1 MAVTVSPLL
10 GAEPMRLHKNNAEF
24 ENLLSLRDK
33 GLTGFSL
40 NHNHLRYE
48 NMSSTSKSI
57 TPAPSMPGIDWARFK
72 TPELDSDIEDN
83 DEIAAAKAKERRRR
97 GREASRE
104 EEEKRRREEEERRRR
119 EEEEVELRKREEE
132 QRKCEEAQRKAA
144 EANKK
149 RQRDEGEAGPSAV
162 PVSEPWCI
170 RCAGAG
176 VTCEFINDGNKRRTA
191 CKRCA
196 AMREK
201 CEWPEMDMSGPGKDK
216 GKGKQVPTSPRQG
229 EKKKRV
235 RKAKAQKDDEVEIV
249 GERMAEAGP
258 SRVSL
263 DRLVL
268 AIEELS
274 DRMGE
279 LVQAHRESTQA
290 HWDSTQAHWESTQ
303 AHRESTLASRKA
315 RRAFEVFVDEAA
327 ICGAPEESPEE
338 SEEEE
343 VDEGEIDE
351 ELAGLEEDKAENP
364 MSPPKV

>member
-1 MAVTVSPLL
+1 
-10 GAEPMRLHKNNAEF
+10 
-24 ENLLSLRDK
+24 
-33 GLTGFSL
+33 
-40 NHNHLRYE
+40 
-48 NMSSTSKSI
+48 MS
-57 TPAPSMPGIDWARFK
+57 GIDWTCFK

-83 DEIAAAKAKERRRR
+83 DKVVAAKAKERRRR
-97 GREASRE
+97 KVEKKCQEDEEKRLQE
-104 EEEKRRREEEERRRR
+104 EEEKRRREEAERCQREEEEKCRR
-119 EEEEVELRKREEE
+119 EEEEAELRKREEE
-132 QRKCEEAQRKAA
+132 QSKREEAQRKAA

-149 RQRDEGEAGPSAV
+149 RQRDKGEAGPSAV
-162 PVSEPWCI
+162 PVAEPWCI
-170 RCAGAG
+170 HCAGAG
-176 VTCEFINDGNKRRTA
+176 VTCEFINNGNKGRTA

-196 AMREK
+196 GMREK
-201 CEWPEMDMSGPGKDK
+201 C
-216 GKGKQVPTSPRQG
+216 

-235 RKAKAQKDDEVEIV
+235 RKAKVQKDDEVEIV
-249 GERMAEAGP
+249 GERMARAGP

-263 DRLVL
+263 DQLVA

-274 DRMGE
+274 GRMGE
-279 LVQAHRESTQA
+279 LAQAQRESTQA
-290 HWDSTQAHWESTQ
+290 HWESTQAHWESTQ

-315 RRAFEVFVDEAA
+315 RRAFEIFVDEAA

>member
-1 MAVTVSPLL
+1 
-10 GAEPMRLHKNNAEF
+10 
-24 ENLLSLRDK
+24 
-33 GLTGFSL
+33 
-40 NHNHLRYE
+40 
-48 NMSSTSKSI
+48 MSSTSKSI

-97 GREASRE
+97 KVEKKRREDEEKRARE
-104 EEEKRRREEEERRRR
+104 EEEKRRREEEEQRRREEVERRRR
-119 EEEEVELRKREEE
+119 EEEEAELRKREEE
-132 QRKCEEAQRKAA
+132 QKKREEAQRMAT

-162 PVSEPWCI
+162 PVYSLRRRGRNVRVHQRREQE
-170 RCAGAG
+170 AYG
-176 VTCEFINDGNKRRTA
+176 VQTMRG
-191 CKRCA
+191 
-196 AMREK
+196 MREK

-216 GKGKQVPTSPRQG
+216 GKGKQAPTSPRQG

-274 DRMGE
+274 DRMGG
-279 LVQAHRESTQA
+279 
-290 HWDSTQAHWESTQ
+290 AHWESTQ

-343 VDEGEIDE
+343 
-351 ELAGLEEDKAENP
+351 
-364 MSPPKV
+364 

>member
-1 MAVTVSPLL
+1 
-10 GAEPMRLHKNNAEF
+10 
-24 ENLLSLRDK
+24 
-33 GLTGFSL
+33 
-40 NHNHLRYE
+40 
-48 NMSSTSKSI
+48 MSSASKSI
-57 TPAPSMPGIDWARFK
+57 TPTPSMPGIDWARLK
-72 TPELDSDIEDN
+72 TPELNSDIEDN
-83 DEIAAAKAKERRRR
+83 DDVAAAKAKERRRR
-97 GREASRE
+97 KVEKKRREDEEKRVRE

-119 EEEEVELRKREEE
+119 EEEEAELKKREEE
-132 QRKCEEAQRKAA
+132 QRKAAEEAQRKAA

-170 RCAGAG
+170 RCAGVG

-235 RKAKAQKDDEVEIV
+235 RKAKVQKDDEVEIV
-249 GERMAEAGP
+249 GERMAGAGP

-263 DRLVL
+263 DRLVM

-274 DRMGE
+274 GRMGE

-290 HWDSTQAHWESTQ
+290 HWDATQAHWESTQ
-303 AHRESTLASRKA
+303 ASRKA
-315 RRAFEVFVDEAA
+315 RRAFEIFVDEAA
-327 ICGAPEESPEE
+327 ICGTPEETPEE

-343 VDEGEIDE
+343 VDGRR
-351 ELAGLEEDKAENP
+351 LTRNWPGLRRIRRRTR
-364 MSPPKV
+364 

>member
-1 MAVTVSPLL
+1 
-10 GAEPMRLHKNNAEF
+10 
-24 ENLLSLRDK
+24 
-33 GLTGFSL
+33 
-40 NHNHLRYE
+40 
-48 NMSSTSKSI
+48 MSSASKSI
-57 TPAPSMPGIDWARFK
+57 TPAPVMPGIDWARLK

-83 DEIAAAKAKERRRR
+83 DKVAAAKAKERRRR
-97 GREASRE
+97 KVEKKRREDEEKRARE

-119 EEEEVELRKREEE
+119 EEEAELRKREEE
-132 QRKCEEAQRKAA
+132 QRKREEEQRKREEAA
-144 EANKK
+144 EASKK
-149 RQRDEGEAGPSAV
+149 RQRDEGGAGPSAI

-196 AMREK
+196 GMREK

-229 EKKKRV
+229 EKKKWV
-235 RKAKAQKDDEVEIV
+235 RKAKVQDDEVEIV
-249 GERMAEAGP
+249 GERMAGAGP
-258 SRVSL
+258 SRISL
-263 DRLVL
+263 DRLIV

-274 DRMGE
+274 GRMGE
-279 LVQAHRESTQA
+279 LAQAQRESTQA

-315 RRAFEVFVDEAA
+315 RKALEMFVDEAA

-343 VDEGEIDE
+343 VDGEEIDE
-351 ELAGLEEDKAENP
+351 ELAGLREDVAENP